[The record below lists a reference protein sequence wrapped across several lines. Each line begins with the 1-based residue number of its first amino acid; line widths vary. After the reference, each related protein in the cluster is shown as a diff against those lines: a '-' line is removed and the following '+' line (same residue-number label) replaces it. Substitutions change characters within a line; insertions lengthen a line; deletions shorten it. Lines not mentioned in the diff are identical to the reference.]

1 MVAKYLDYENRQR
14 MRTDLWFLASS
25 LNYRK
30 SIIYDDNLPFNFTVR
45 SVLLKY
51 IYIFFSP
58 SASITFSFYLWPL
71 SSASRGS
78 AIQEFLVKTLK
89 AMFLLKRI
97 KIFMPTRKAVRCSMN
112 NYPICDSP
120 F

>member
-1 MVAKYLDYENRQR
+1 

-30 SIIYDDNLPFNFTVR
+30 SIIYDDNLPFNFTFR

-58 SASITFSFYLWPL
+58 SASFAFSFYLWPL

-78 AIQEFLVKTLK
+78 AIHVFLVKTLK

-97 KIFMPTRKAVRCSMN
+97 KIFHAHEKSCSV
-112 NYPICDSP
+112 
-120 F
+120 